1 MRTRTALAGAAASAA
16 WLSFAT
22 DALPARVAVAAVL
35 ALVPA
40 VTVAGH
46 LRSAGH
52 RPRAAAVLALAA
64 AAVTVLLVEDLAPR
78 LGGDG
83 GPALVAVVL
92 ALWTTALL
100 RRPAGAAPAVSPAD
114 VLPLVPV
121 QSGGPLLPAPG
132 PVPRLAPDAHPSAPA
147 EAPAVP
153 APVAAPP
160 AGLPHA
166 G

>member
-1 MRTRTALAGAAASAA
+1 MRTRTALAGAAAFAA

-46 LRSAGH
+46 LRAAGH
-52 RPRAAAVLALAA
+52 RPRATAVLAGAA

-78 LGGDG
+78 LGGEGD
-83 GPALVAVVL
+83 PALVAVVL
-92 ALWTTALL
+92 ALWTAALL
-100 RRPAGAAPAVSPAD
+100 RGARSGAGLDASPTAA
-114 VLPLVPV
+114 LPTVPLEQV
-121 QSGGPLLPAPG
+121 GPLLS
-132 PVPRLAPDAHPSAPA
+132 R
-147 EAPAVP
+147 P
-153 APVAAPP
+153 APVTAEPVVPGTAVPVPTPAPAPAPVQAAH
-160 AGLPHA
+160 LPHA